1 MKNCMNMMT
10 ENREVKMVD
19 KKFAARLEL
28 TRDSDS
34 RRLERSPG
42 VNFLAKVTGIKSRRD
57 IKAVCSAYST
67 LSLIRTTTRLR
78 ATCTIVSPTAALKSS
93 VAIGMSWLVS
103 PEGTT
108 SEKISLLAYG
118 VNMVSRATPTHASR
132 V

>member
-42 VNFLAKVTGIKSRRD
+42 VNFLAKVIALPSKM
-57 IKAVCSAYST
+57 ACNST
-67 LSLIRTTTRLR
+67 QRMRIGLS
-78 ATCTIVSPTAALKSS
+78 
-93 VAIGMSWLVS
+93 
-103 PEGTT
+103 
-108 SEKISLLAYG
+108 
-118 VNMVSRATPTHASR
+118 
-132 V
+132 